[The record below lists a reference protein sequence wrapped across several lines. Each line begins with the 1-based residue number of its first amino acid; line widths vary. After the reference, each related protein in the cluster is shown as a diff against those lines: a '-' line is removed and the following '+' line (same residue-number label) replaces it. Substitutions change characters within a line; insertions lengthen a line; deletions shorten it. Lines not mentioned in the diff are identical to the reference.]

1 MVGAFFGL
9 ILLSPLLIILFILAM
24 SSSGRNGF
32 FLQSRIGRNGKPFK
46 VVKFRSMRD
55 IAGLSTTVTTK
66 NDPRITPIGRVL
78 RRTKM
83 DELPQLVN
91 ILIGQMS
98 FVGPRPDV
106 EGFADTL
113 KGKEREILD
122 VRPGVTGP
130 ATLRFRDEEEVLA
143 CQKDP
148 EGYSRS
154 IIWPEKVRL
163 NLDYVRNYSFKGD
176 IMLILRTL
184 RLI

>member
-1 MVGAFFGL
+1 
-9 ILLSPLLIILFILAM
+9 
-24 SSSGRNGF
+24 
-32 FLQSRIGRNGKPFK
+32 
-46 VVKFRSMRD
+46 
-55 IAGLSTTVTTK
+55 
-66 NDPRITPIGRVL
+66 
-78 RRTKM
+78 M